1 MPFHY
6 VDTPAGLER
15 LAVAVHAADEVPL
28 DTEGDSLHHYFT
40 KVCMMQISLG
50 DDHYIVDPLAGI
62 DLQPLLDALAGTP
75 LIFHGADYDL
85 RQLRA
90 SFAFCPQRPVFD
102 TMLAA
107 QLLGFEQFGLNA
119 MVEHFYGVHIS
130 KQNQK
135 SDWSRRPLKES
146 QLRYA
151 VCDTLYLRTLATT
164 LRDQLRALGR
174 ETWHE
179 EWCRRVVDSAM
190 EPPNERGDDEVWRIK
205 GINLF
210 SARQAA
216 FVRALWRWRNAE
228 ARRADIPPFK
238 VMNNDQLLD
247 LAEFAA
253 TKKTARGLLQVPI
266 RAAYSPRRLSGLHQA
281 LSDAFNLPEKEWP
294 RPIRRNGGVPFRP
307 DRDQLQA
314 LQTGCAAIATDLG
327 LAPSV
332 VAPKAALV
340 AAMRHH
346 PQGVDDLVE
355 HCGLMRW
362 QAELVTPVIGDVL
375 GE

>member
-1 MPFHY
+1 
-6 VDTPAGLER
+6 LER
-15 LAVAVHAADEVPL
+15 LAIAVEAADVVPL

-40 KVCMMQISLG
+40 KVCLMQISLG

-62 DLQPLLDALAGTP
+62 DLQPLLDAFAETP

-85 RQLRA
+85 RQLRS
-90 SFAFCPQRPVFD
+90 SFNFRPQRPVFD

-107 QLLGFEQFGLNA
+107 QLAGFEQFGLNA
-119 MVEHFYGVHIS
+119 MIEHFFGVHIS

-164 LRDQLRALGR
+164 LREQLRALGR
-174 ETWHE
+174 ESWHE
-179 EWCRRVVDSAM
+179 EWCRRVVDAAL
-190 EPPNERGDDEVWRIK
+190 ETPNERCDDEIWRIK
-205 GINLF
+205 GVSHF
-210 SARQAA
+210 SPREAA
-216 FVRALWRWRNAE
+216 FVRDIWKWRDAE

-253 TKKTARGLLQVPI
+253 TRKTARDLLQVPI
-266 RAAYSPRRLSGLHQA
+266 RAAYSRRRLNGLHQA
-281 LSDAFNLPEKEWP
+281 LEDAFNLTEEEWP
-294 RPIRRNGGVPFRP
+294 QPIRRNGGVPFRP
-307 DRDQLQA
+307 DRDQLQV
-314 LQTGCAAIATDLG
+314 LQTGCAEIAADLG

-340 AAMRHH
+340 AAMRHQ

-355 HCGLMRW
+355 QCGLMRW
-362 QAELVTPVIGDVL
+362 QAGLVETVIGDVL
-375 GE
+375 GG